1 MSGPAANTACR
12 LRSTIS
18 KGSTSVSDSQFRRHG
33 LRIFATASVAFVAL
47 GLASCSSEHSSEDA
61 SGTETRVVS
70 TDKGDITV
78 PAEPQKIAVLSAGLA
93 GYLFTLDAP
102 IAITDTRLLGVT
114 NLDGGFPPQWAE
126 KADKQGTQELPAGE
140 TLNIEALAAAE
151 PDLIIGG
158 GQGIS
163 AVQAN
168 ESYDQLS
175 NIAPTVLISSSLA
188 TWQEQL
194 TAVAEAAGESEKV
207 DGLLQA
213 YEDKVAEVK
222 DAITIPATP
231 VSYFL
236 SLSTNEPAFI
246 PQSATLP
253 TLLSAVGFEPDDVI
267 TKANNPE
274 LYGSGD
280 SFIISNELL
289 APVGSAPAMF
299 VVPVAGRTL
308 AELQQ
313 DPLYVG
319 LPAFAG
325 NKVYELPATSY
336 RPDYDGVMA
345 TLDQVQEMFTE

>member
-1 MSGPAANTACR
+1 M
-12 LRSTIS
+12 
-18 KGSTSVSDSQFRRHG
+18 SDSQFRPRG

-47 GLASCSSEHSSEDA
+47 GLASCSSERSSEDA

-126 KADKQGTQELPAGE
+126 KAEMQGTQELPAGE
-140 TLNIEALAAAE
+140 ALNIEALAAAE

-194 TAVAEAAGESEKV
+194 TAVAEAAGESDKV

-213 YEDKVAEVK
+213 Y
-222 DAITIPATP
+222 
-231 VSYFL
+231 
-236 SLSTNEPAFI
+236 
-246 PQSATLP
+246 
-253 TLLSAVGFEPDDVI
+253 
-267 TKANNPE
+267 
-274 LYGSGD
+274 
-280 SFIISNELL
+280 
-289 APVGSAPAMF
+289 
-299 VVPVAGRTL
+299 
-308 AELQQ
+308 
-313 DPLYVG
+313 
-319 LPAFAG
+319 
-325 NKVYELPATSY
+325 
-336 RPDYDGVMA
+336 
-345 TLDQVQEMFTE
+345 

>member
-1 MSGPAANTACR
+1 MSDTQFKRRGLRVFAAVAAVTLGLTGC
-12 LRSTIS
+12 
-18 KGSTSVSDSQFRRHG
+18 SDS
-33 LRIFATASVAFVAL
+33 
-47 GLASCSSEHSSEDA
+47 SSGDDSTGSSAGD
-61 SGTETRVVS
+61 TRVVQ
-70 TDKGDITV
+70 TDKGEVTV
-78 PAEPQKIAVLSAGLA
+78 PAEPQRIAVLSAGLA

-102 IAITDTRLLGVT
+102 VAITDTRVLGVT

-126 KADKQGTQELPAGE
+126 QAEAQGTEELPSGE
-140 TLNIEALAAAE
+140 TLNIEAIAQAE

-163 AVQAN
+163 SVQA
-168 ESYDQLS
+168 EEFYDTLTA
-175 NIAPTVLISSSLA
+175 IAPTVLISSSVN
-188 TWQEQL
+188 TWQGQL
-194 TAVAEAAGESEKV
+194 EAVADAAGESDKV
-207 DGLLQA
+207 DGLMEA
-213 YEDKVAEVK
+213 YDNKVAEVK
-222 DAITIPATP
+222 ESITVPGSP
-231 VSYFL
+231 VSYLL

-246 PQSATLP
+246 PQTATLP

-289 APVGSAPAMF
+289 APVGSAPVMF

-313 DPLYVG
+313 DPLYTG

-325 NKVYELPATSY
+325 NKVFELPATSY

-345 TLDQVQEMFTE
+345 TLDQVQEMFA